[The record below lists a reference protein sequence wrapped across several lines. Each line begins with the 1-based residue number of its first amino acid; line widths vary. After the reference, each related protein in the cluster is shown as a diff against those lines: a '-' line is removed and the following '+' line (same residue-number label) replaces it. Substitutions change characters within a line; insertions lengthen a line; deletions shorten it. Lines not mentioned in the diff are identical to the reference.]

1 MGETRQ
7 RFKAH
12 VNIIATLAG
21 LVVAVAL
28 LWHVDASGR
37 IDVYLASNWQAP
49 FGIVLVADRLSA
61 LMLVL
66 VGVVSLCAALYAE
79 AGWARA
85 SVYFHPL
92 FQIQLMGLNGAFL

>member
-21 LVVAVAL
+21 LAVAAAL
-28 LWHVDASGR
+28 LWRVDTSGR

-49 FGIVLVADRLSA
+49 FGIVLVADRLPA
-61 LMLVL
+61 LTLVL
-66 VGVVSLCAALYAE
+66 VGVVTLCPALYAE
-79 AGWARA
+79 AAWARA
-85 SVYFHPL
+85 SVYSHPL
-92 FQIQLMGLNGAFL
+92 FQIQLMG